1 MIKPTKNNLA
11 KLEKIITSQNYVIR
25 YEKGNFNSGN
35 CIVNDK
41 RMIVLNKFF
50 QTDARFQTL
59 LEIISQLNLDIGSLS
74 EEDQHFLFQLNKSLD
89 N

>member
-41 RMIVLNKFF
+41 RMIILNKFF
-50 QTDARFQTL
+50 QTDARFLILT
-59 LEIISQLNLDIGSLS
+59 EIINQLDLDISS
-74 EEDQHFLFQLNKSLD
+74 IPEEEQQFIHQILKAAQN
-89 N
+89 